1 VRGNT
6 KNHAVETLLTTR
18 RRDADSNETD
28 PLARQ
33 SITIERDPRLS
44 KPADLSAGR
53 NNLLMK
59 RLKSARG
66 ALVFK
71 GKPASATSA
80 RPSGMAAGPQDYL
93 SVLLF

>member
-1 VRGNT
+1 MD
-6 KNHAVETLLTTR
+6 HAVETLLTTR

-28 PLARQ
+28 PLARHTF
-33 SITIERDPRLS
+33 TIERDPELS
-44 KPADLSAGR
+44 KPADPSAGR

-59 RLKSARG
+59 RLKSAPG
-66 ALVFK
+66 TLVFK

-80 RPSGMAAGPQDYL
+80 RPSGSSQCLQDYL